1 VCVCVCHDC
10 TAVLLLLS
18 NEHALTK
25 LHIQERYPVSSEVSN
40 AECIVLGLLLL
51 FYYCCFCH
59 IDFTLK
65 SGTFG
70 VPGLVLPGRG
80 TAWDKYGTS
89 QDRWQ
94 P

>member
-1 VCVCVCHDC
+1 
-10 TAVLLLLS
+10 VLLLLS
-18 NEHALTK
+18 NEHAFTK
-25 LHIQERYPVSSEVSN
+25 LHIRERYPVSSEVSN

-51 FYYCCFCH
+51 FYYCYFRH

-65 SGTFG
+65 SGTIG

-80 TAWDKYGTS
+80 TAWDKSWTS